1 MKVSSDG
8 RRPKAI
14 PLQANMTASQ
24 FRKLALSIPGATE
37 SAHMAHP
44 DFRLNGKIFA
54 TLGYP
59 DENYGMVRLSPEQ
72 QTKFVKKAPDIFS
85 PCAGAWGK
93 RGATSVN
100 LASAKIPLVRAAL
113 DAAVMSPR

>member
-1 MKVSSDG
+1 
-8 RRPKAI
+8 
-14 PLQANMTASQ
+14 MTASQ

-59 DENYGMVRLSPEQ
+59 DEKHGMVRLAPEQ
-72 QTKFVKKAPDIFS
+72 QTKFIKKAPNVFS

-93 RGATSVN
+93 RGATSVH
-100 LASAKIPLVRAAL
+100 LASAQVPLLRAAL
-113 DAAVMSPR
+113 AAAAQYHSG

>member
-1 MKVSSDG
+1 
-8 RRPKAI
+8 
-14 PLQANMTASQ
+14 MTASQ
-24 FRKLALSIPGATE
+24 FRKLALSLPGATE

-59 DENYGMVRLSPEQ
+59 DEKHGMVKLDPVLQ
-72 QTKFVKKAPDIFS
+72 KKFLEMAPHVFS

-93 RGATSVN
+93 RGATSVR
-100 LASAKIPLVRAAL
+100 LSSAKVPLIRAVL
-113 DAAVMSPR
+113 AAARGSATPR